1 MVEGGI
7 LFKPHPLKLIM
18 PIELAPLLTRFVAHM
33 NDEDSTAFSACF
45 TEDAVVEDEG
55 QPHRGRA
62 AIQAWIANAFTNYA
76 PKLEVANVSN
86 TDAGSVISGI
96 VSGTFPGSPITLHYH
111 VTHDEAQ
118 ISHLRCTV

>member
-1 MVEGGI
+1 M
-7 LFKPHPLKLIM
+7 FKPHPLKSIM
-18 PIELAPLLTRFVAHM
+18 PIELTPLLTRFVAHM
-33 NDEDSTAFSACF
+33 NDEDSAAFSACF

-55 QPHRGRA
+55 HTHRGRA

-76 PKLEVANVSN
+76 PKLEVANVSSN
-86 TDAGSVISGI
+86 GAGSVISGI

-111 VTHDEAQ
+111 LTHNEAQ